1 MTENKEEGF
10 QLDIGEMLRE
20 LWRNILVVILVAV
33 LGGAAAFAWT
43 FFFVDPQYSATATLY
58 VNKSSFSL
66 GGASFSISSG
76 LSTDSLVNLYMQI
89 ISSRTTLEE
98 VSDEAGL
105 DIPSDD
111 LKKMI
116 STSSSGSGS
125 LAITVTCSDPVQAEL
140 IANTIAKLLPDR
152 IANIIDGSSVR
163 VIDYAIIPSSRSSPD
178 YVISTVT
185 GMLVGIALCAAFIA
199 LRFYLA
205 QKSDSAV
212 HSSEELKQLFP
223 DIAVLASI
231 PDMRINNKGGYYY
244 SSYYGNNKYSSYYG
258 NNGKKEKEKEKEGK

>member
-98 VSDEAGL
+98 VADEAGL

-185 GMLVGIALCAAFIA
+185 GMLVGIVLCAAFIA

-231 PDMRINNKGGYYY
+231 PDMRLNNREGYYY
-244 SSYYGNNKYSSYYG
+244 SSYYGKNNKKDKKGSEVS
-258 NNGKKEKEKEKEGK
+258 NG